1 MTILTRA
8 AFTKSALALAAG
20 ATLAI
25 AAPLA
30 AIAHVSIEPGQAEAG
45 SYALITVK
53 VPNES
58 ETEKTNRV
66 ELKLPTDTPFTSVRF
81 VPVPGWDAELVRSDL
96 PEPVMVGESEITE
109 AVTSIIW
116 TAQAGSELGD
126 GALLLLPV
134 SLGPIPDVGSV
145 VLTADQTYTDGSVVS
160 WSGTEEGAEK
170 PAPVLYIND
179 EPVGHH
185 DAAATDEN
193 THGDDDS
200 HDDNA
205 ASDNAVAANSS
216 DPVARGLGIAGL
228 VAGLAAVVLAFAFRR
243 PSSK

>member
-1 MTILTRA
+1 MNT
-8 AFTKSALALAAG
+8 FTKAALALAAG
-20 ATLAI
+20 ASLAV

-30 AIAHVSIEPGQAEAG
+30 AMAHVTIDPSQSDAG
-45 SYALITVK
+45 SYALVTVK

-58 ETEKTNRV
+58 ATEKTNRI

-81 VPVPGWDAELVRSDL
+81 VPVSGWDAELVRTTL

-109 AVTSIIW
+109 AVTSIVW

-134 SLGPIPDVGSV
+134 SLGPVPDVGSV
-145 VLTADQTYTDGSVVS
+145 VLVADQTYTDGTVVS
-160 WSGTEEGAEK
+160 WSGTEEDAEK
-170 PAPVLYIND
+170 PAPVLYVND

-185 DAAATDEN
+185 DAATTDDADGDDHATDSDQAE
-193 THGDDDS
+193 
-200 HDDNA
+200 
-205 ASDNAVAANSS
+205 ASVSSNGS

-228 VAGLAAVVLAFAFRR
+228 VAGLAALVLAFAFRR
-243 PSSK
+243 PTSK

>member
-1 MTILTRA
+1 MKS
-8 AFTKSALALAAG
+8 FTKSALALVAG

-25 AAPLA
+25 AAPFA
-30 AIAHVSIEPGQAEAG
+30 AMAHVSITPEQAEAD

-81 VPVPGWDAELVRSDL
+81 VPVPGWDAKLVRSEL
-96 PEPVMVGESEITE
+96 PEPVMVGSSEITE

-126 GALLLLPV
+126 GALLLLPI
-134 SLGPIPDVGSV
+134 SLGPVPNVGSIT
-145 VLTADQTYTDGSVVS
+145 LTADQTYTDGSVVS

-170 PAPVLYIND
+170 PAPVLFIND
-179 EPVGHH
+179 QPVGHH
-185 DAAATDEN
+185 DAADTDDA
-193 THGDDDS
+193 HGDDDS
-200 HDDNA
+200 HTDDDA
-205 ASDNAVAANSS
+205 SASDNNEASSSS
-216 DPVARGLGIAGL
+216 DPVARGIGIAGL
-228 VAGLAAVVLAFAFRR
+228 IAGLGAVVLAFAFRR
-243 PSSK
+243 PASK